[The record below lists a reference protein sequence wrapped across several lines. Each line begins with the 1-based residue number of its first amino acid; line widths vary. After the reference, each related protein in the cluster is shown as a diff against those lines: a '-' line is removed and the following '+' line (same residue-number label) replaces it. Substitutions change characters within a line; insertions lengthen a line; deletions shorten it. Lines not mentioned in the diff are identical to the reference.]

1 MTGASITV
9 YGGAA
14 GNTVNASGLSAP
26 NRAVM
31 VGGAGA
37 DTLIAG
43 PHAAMTGGGGADLF
57 ELTTPGSATVPDT
70 NTIADF
76 THASDRIA
84 LSNARFGLG
93 LAGASTT
100 PQALP
105 VSLFSPQSNGSF
117 TTAAQRFAY
126 NSTSGAL
133 SYDAD
138 GSGAGASRLI
148 ATLTT
153 HPTLAI
159 TDLFFV
165 A

>member
-1 MTGASITV
+1 MIRSAVS
-9 YGGAA
+9 AA
-14 GNTVNASGLSAP
+14 TRSRAGPARYLDRRAACGDDRRRRGRSVRIDHAGLG
-26 NRAVM
+26 RR
-31 VGGAGA
+31 A
-37 DTLIAG
+37 DT
-43 PHAAMTGGGGADLF
+43 D
-57 ELTTPGSATVPDT
+57 
-70 NTIADF
+70 TIADF

-84 LSNARFGLG
+84 LSNAGFGLG
-93 LAGASTT
+93 LAGASAT

-105 VSLFSPQSNGSF
+105 ASLFSPQSNGSF
-117 TTAAQRFAY
+117 TTTAQRFAY

-153 HPTLAI
+153 HPTLAT